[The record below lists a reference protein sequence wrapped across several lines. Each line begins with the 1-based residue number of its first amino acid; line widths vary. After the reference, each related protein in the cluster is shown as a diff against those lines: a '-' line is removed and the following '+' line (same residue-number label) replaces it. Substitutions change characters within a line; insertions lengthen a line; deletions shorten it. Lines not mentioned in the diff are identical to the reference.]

1 MLTLSLDFDLPSA
14 CRPWFEAVH
23 SFVLACQKLGQ
34 RGPTADYDWVTVVA
48 FVGFHCDT
56 HGPRNENPNV
66 ETYFHFP
73 GLGRMTWAKASK
85 TLGNLAAGP
94 IWPVLWVEKD
104 LEIKIMK
111 KCFPVTDAAEW
122 RWYLASH
129 LRRRLHDDGRWT
141 KKQHWCS
148 KSWSFLM
155 PQECCS
161 VACNFPRS
169 LLVVFAIAGGHRC
182 PGSKLPRG
190 ALAAQWSLPTRKA
203 SRHCTPKTFAQLPS
217 CGQKLINRSWP
228 LLPVQ
233 SKRMLHDAAISFVDV
248 CGLASFV
255 IHDPGQVG
263 FQWVPQRPQWTFQ
276 YCGQKLAMLQLCRV

>member
-1 MLTLSLDFDLPSA
+1 MSFKSLCPLSLDFDLPSA

-34 RGPTADYDWVTVVA
+34 RGPTADYDWGTVVA

-56 HGPRNENPNV
+56 HGPRNENPRV
-66 ETYFHFP
+66 SHISTFQALVVWPEPKQPKH
-73 GLGRMTWAKASK
+73 W
-85 TLGNLAAGP
+85 P
-94 IWPVLWVEKD
+94 IWQLVPSGQFYELKKIYYIVIVEV
-104 LEIKIMK
+104 K
-111 KCFPVTDAAEW
+111 KCFPVADAAEW

-129 LRRRLHDDGRWT
+129 LRRRLNDDGRWT

-148 KSWSFLM
+148 KSWPFLM

-190 ALAAQWSLPTRKA
+190 AWRGLFALAAQWSLPTRKA
-203 SRHCTPKTFAQLPS
+203 SRHCTPKTFAQFPS
-217 CGQKLINRSWP
+217 CGQKFI
-228 LLPVQ
+228 
-233 SKRMLHDAAISFVDV
+233 KAKGCCMMLQYRLWMFVD
-248 CGLASFV
+248 
-255 IHDPGQVG
+255 
-263 FQWVPQRPQWTFQ
+263 
-276 YCGQKLAMLQLCRV
+276 